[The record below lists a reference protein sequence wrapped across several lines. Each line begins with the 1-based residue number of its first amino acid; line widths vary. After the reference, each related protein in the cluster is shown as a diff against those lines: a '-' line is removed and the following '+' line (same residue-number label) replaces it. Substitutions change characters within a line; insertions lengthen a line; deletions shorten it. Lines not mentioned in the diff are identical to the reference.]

1 METVNDL
8 DGPEPPAFDVGLY
21 AEQIPPRPGGPL
33 DTDSPSQREAA
44 ERKQVSAAQQR
55 TEVLQAML
63 STKAG
68 RDFLAFVLFELCG
81 FTHSTVLPSGAHTFS
96 DFRAGQRDVALKLN
110 QMLRAADKSGYVVL
124 LSEHVD
130 QI

>member
-1 METVNDL
+1 MSGEHL
-8 DGPEPPAFDVGLY
+8 AFDAQLY
-21 AEQIPPRPGGPL
+21 AEAMPPRPGGPL
-33 DTDSPSQREAA
+33 DTDSPKQREAA
-44 ERKQVSAAQQR
+44 ERSQAAVAARR

-68 RDFLAFVLFELCG
+68 REMLAFVLFDLCG
-81 FTHSTVLPSGAHTFS
+81 FTQSTVLASGEHTFS

-124 LSEHVD
+124 LSEHAD
-130 QI
+130 KI